1 MLLMLG
7 YLEPFHWQAAC
18 SYCFAAAA
26 AATALQD
33 FGAIGDGV
41 ADDSQAFL
49 DAVDAIGRE
58 GTILVPEGQYII
70 TKQINIPNRVVIKG
84 ELDVCFLLA

>member
-1 MLLMLG
+1 
-7 YLEPFHWQAAC
+7 
-18 SYCFAAAA
+18 
-26 AATALQD
+26 LQD
-33 FGAIGDGV
+33 FGAVGDGV

-84 ELDVCFLLA
+84 EQ

>member
-1 MLLMLG
+1 V
-7 YLEPFHWQAAC
+7 
-18 SYCFAAAA
+18 
-26 AATALQD
+26 QD
-33 FGAIGDGV
+33 FGAVGDGV

-84 ELDVCFLLA
+84 ELDLSLFLVSSCCVL